1 MQPPA
6 RCSNHRCV
14 YIDQCEYIL
23 NKSENA
29 TPNLHCLPFI
39 YKTNQMKVYL
49 NVQRLCLHNSKK
61 FNEKTRTPLKCYRG
75 PIFQMYNL
83 NRNLTQFRPSEIQ
96 AEELQPSLTAQ
107 NGSLNIR
114 QSENVKD
121 LSQKCVLTI

>member
-1 MQPPA
+1 
-6 RCSNHRCV
+6 
-14 YIDQCEYIL
+14 
-23 NKSENA
+23 
-29 TPNLHCLPFI
+29 
-39 YKTNQMKVYL
+39 
-49 NVQRLCLHNSKK
+49 
-61 FNEKTRTPLKCYRG
+61 
-75 PIFQMYNL
+75 MYNL